1 MGIIWNDTHRL
12 ACAAMSLFKKRDRR
26 NIRKKA
32 VELED
37 EKDDDTAAIKDEEK
51 VGGKANGQTRLP
63 AGKK

>member
-1 MGIIWNDTHRL
+1 MGIIWNDTHPRAVQL
-12 ACAAMSLFKKRDRR
+12 AMSLFKKRDRR

-37 EKDDDTAAIKDEEK
+37 ERDDDTAAIEGEEN
-51 VGGKANGQTRLP
+51 VGGEANGQTRP